1 MSSRAW
7 RRWTVADEEARET
20 AAPDKGETKE
30 AEVKDPLALKDQRI
44 AELTDDLK
52 RLQADFDNYKKR
64 VEKEWN
70 ERSKLATQKLMTDL
84 LAVLDSFEKAIEDAK
99 KNSDKDSLKTGLE
112 GLQRQLLQTL
122 QREGLKEIKAEGKFD
137 PFVHEALTREER
149 SDVEEGE
156 ILEIYQKGYAL
167 GQKPLRP
174 TRVKVAKR
182 KEPAV
187 DPEENGE
194 YPNDTK
200 TNHKTQEDEEK
211 DQ

>member
-1 MSSRAW
+1 
-7 RRWTVADEEARET
+7 VADEEARET
-20 AAPDKGETKE
+20 AAPDEGEAKK
-30 AEVKDPLALKDQRI
+30 AEVEDPLALKDQRI

-167 GQKPLRP
+167 GQRPLRP
-174 TRVKVAKR
+174 TRVKVAKK

-187 DPEENGE
+187 DPEENGG

>member
-1 MSSRAW
+1 
-7 RRWTVADEEARET
+7 
-20 AAPDKGETKE
+20 
-30 AEVKDPLALKDQRI
+30 
-44 AELTDDLK
+44 
-52 RLQADFDNYKKR
+52 
-64 VEKEWN
+64 
-70 ERSKLATQKLMTDL
+70 MTDL
-84 LAVLDSFEKAIEDAK
+84 LAVLDSFDKAIEDAK
-99 KNSDKDSLKTGLE
+99 KNSDKDSLKAGLE
-112 GLQRQLLQTL
+112 GLQKQLLQTL

-137 PFVHEALTREER
+137 PFVHEALMREER

-174 TRVKVAKR
+174 TRVKVAKK

-200 TNHKTQEDEEK
+200 TNHKTEEDEDK
-211 DQ
+211 TQ

>member
-20 AAPDKGETKE
+20 AAPDKGEAKE